1 MKSSCFFFFLLFVV
15 WERGIAQDS
24 LPKRKLMYK
33 VSFTDSALNQT
44 KGYLLNLSDSAMK
57 ITTLPIKFGEQP
69 LAGTSVMDVHYNQ
82 VTELHLKRKAGAG
95 RGAWKGAITGFL
107 IGAIFGLVSG
117 DDPTCQKVDPNTDYL
132 GFGAIGEGLCN
143 AFRMTAGE
151 KALAYGVLAGA
162 AGTGVGALTGA
173 LVRKKF
179 IIGGN
184 KEKFN
189 EMRVNVLN
197 KAYGLN

>member
-1 MKSSCFFFFLLFVV
+1 MKFSYFFLLLLLTISE
-15 WERGIAQDS
+15 WGIAQDS
-24 LPKRKLMYK
+24 LSRRKPMYK

-69 LAGTSVMDVHYNQ
+69 SAGTSIMDVRYNQ
-82 VTELHLKRKAGAG
+82 VTELELKRRGGAG
-95 RGAWKGAITGFL
+95 RGAWKGAVAGFL
-107 IGAIFGLVSG
+107 IGAICGLISG
-117 DDPTCQKVDPNTDYL
+117 TDPPCQKVDPATDFYGL
-132 GFGAIGEGLCN
+132 GAIGEGFCN

-173 LVRKKF
+173 LVKKKF
-179 IIGGN
+179 IIGRN
-184 KEKFN
+184 KERFN

-197 KAYGLN
+197 KAYGSN